1 MHAFINPLNQKVFVI
16 SYHNTTNTAKDQN
29 ALKAQHMENPVLDL
43 SYLQSISGNDSKY
56 MYEVMNI
63 FLTTVPDSLNKLEKL
78 VKAQSDFEGIH
89 RQAHSLKSSFSIIK
103 VGDIFDNIAAIVLL
117 GSIRYRH
124 GGDHRAHGQS
134 AHHVSMQP
142 CLFFTAERDKN
153 KN

>member
-1 MHAFINPLNQKVFVI
+1 
-16 SYHNTTNTAKDQN
+16 
-29 ALKAQHMENPVLDL
+29 MESPVLDL

-63 FLTTVPDSLNKLEKL
+63 FLTTVPDGLNKLEKL
-78 VKAQSDFEGIH
+78 VKAQSDYEGIH

-117 GSIRYRH
+117 G
-124 GGDHRAHGQS
+124 RAGTGMEEITERMGKVRS
-134 AHHVSMQP
+134 TFDAALPV
-142 CLFFTAERDKN
+142 LVAERDKN